1 MPEEI
6 FRGVS
11 SARGSIV
18 GCEGATLI
26 LLFKLV
32 ASGVM
37 LALVHLLTQVFNFAM
52 GGGGGPGGGA
62 QQHLNGKSSHE
73 DCHSSLD
80 SGPER

>member
-1 MPEEI
+1 MGEEI
-6 FRGVS
+6 FRAMITVLG
-11 SARGSIV
+11 GIV
-18 GCEGATLI
+18 GCVDASLI

-37 LALVHLLTQVFNFAM
+37 LTLVHLLTQVFNFAL
-52 GGGGGPGGGA
+52 GGGGGSGGGA